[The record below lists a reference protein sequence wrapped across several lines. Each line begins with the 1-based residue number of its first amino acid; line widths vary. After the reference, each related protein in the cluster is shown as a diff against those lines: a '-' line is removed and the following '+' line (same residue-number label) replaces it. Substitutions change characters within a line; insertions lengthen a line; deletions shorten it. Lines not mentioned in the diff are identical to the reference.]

1 MSDSVRRRHSRFA
14 AIFAGG
20 TMASR
25 VLGLVRDFTWT
36 LLPVVSRDAFIVAF
50 RFPNMLRELIGEGA
64 ANAAFVPVFSSTLDQ
79 ESEESFKK
87 LVSAAFGAM
96 LLLLAALTVTGM
108 LVLPWLIRGGMAAL
122 NPVTETAPRPDAVV
136 DLMISLSLW
145 TFPYL
150 FFIGL
155 AVFMMGPLF
164 TKGRYGPPGWAPVL
178 LNIAFIAAT
187 LLFYRAFPE
196 PAYALVVGVWLGG
209 AAQLVYLYIAMARA
223 TGVWLPSFD
232 FRHPGLRTIALL
244 IFPVILGQAAGEVNK
259 YVDTIFAATL
269 PSGAVNALFYG
280 NRLVQLPLAIFATA
294 TAVSILPSLSQA
306 GGRGDWAEGRMLLR
320 HGFRQ
325 SFFLIVPALLGL
337 LVLAEPIVRLLFQY
351 NANGPEETE
360 QMAAAVQYYGAGLLF
375 FAWVRIGANA
385 FYALKETR
393 TPVIIASASML
404 LNVVLNFA
412 LVGPLG
418 FRGLALA
425 TTLAYGTNCLL
436 LLVLLQRRYGG
447 IFDSATLYLLAKMGV
462 AAAGMGLVAWLTAS
476 TITPLVSQ
484 DTIWGRFAVAGGGI
498 AAGMAS
504 YALFSAVL
512 RLPELRGVWR
522 IVQRRR

>member
-1 MSDSVRRRHSRFA
+1 
-14 AIFAGG
+14 
-20 TMASR
+20 MASR

-50 RFPNMLRELIGEGA
+50 RFPNMLRDLIGEGA
-64 ANAAFVPVFSSTLDQ
+64 ANAAFVPVFSSTLEQ
-79 ESEESFKK
+79 ESEVSFKK
-87 LVSAAFGAM
+87 LVASAFGAM
-96 LLLLAALTVTGM
+96 LLLLAALTLLGM
-108 LVLPWLIRGGMAAL
+108 LVLPWLIRGGMDAL

-136 DLMISLSLW
+136 DLMVSLSLW

-187 LLFYRAFPE
+187 LLFYRAFRE
-196 PAYALVVGVWLGG
+196 PAYALIVGVWLGG
-209 AAQLVYLYIAMARA
+209 AAQLIYLYAAMGRT
-223 TGVWLPSFD
+223 TGVWLPSFNL
-232 FRHPGLRTIALL
+232 RHPGLRTIGLL
-244 IFPVILGQAAGEVNK
+244 IVPVILGQAAGEVNK

-269 PSGAVNALFYG
+269 PRGAVNALFYG
-280 NRLVQLPLAIFATA
+280 NRLVQLPMAIFATA
-294 TAVSILPSLSQA
+294 TAVAILPSLSQA
-306 GGRGDWAEGRMLLR
+306 AARTDWDEGRALLR

-351 NANGPEETE
+351 NANGPQETE
-360 QMAAAVQYYGAGLLF
+360 QMAAAVRYYGAGLLF

-385 FYALKETR
+385 FYALHETR
-393 TPVIIASASML
+393 TPVIVASASML
-404 LNVVLNFA
+404 LNIALNFA

-425 TTLAYGTNCLL
+425 TTLAYGANCAV
-436 LLVLLQRRYGG
+436 LLVLLHRRYTGV
-447 IFDSATLYLLAKMGV
+447 FDGATVMVLAKMAL
-462 AAAGMGLVAWLTAS
+462 AATGMALAAWFTAS
-476 TITPLVSQ
+476 AIAPLVPQ
-484 DTIWGRFAVAGGGI
+484 NTVWGRFAVAVGGI
-498 AAGMAS
+498 AAGTAS
-504 YALFSAVL
+504 YALLSALL
-512 RLPELRGVWR
+512 RLPELRGAWR
-522 IVQRRR
+522 LVRRRR

>member
-1 MSDSVRRRHSRFA
+1 MKDSPRPRHSRFA

-25 VLGLVRDFTWT
+25 LLGLVRDFTWT

-50 RFPNMLRELIGEGA
+50 RFPNMLRDLIGEGA
-64 ANAAFVPVFSSTLDQ
+64 ANAAFVPVFSATEQ
-79 ESEESFKK
+79 ESDESFKK
-87 LVSAAFGAM
+87 LVASAFGAM
-96 LLLLAALTVTGM
+96 LLLLIVLTAGGM
-108 LVLPWLIRGGMAAL
+108 IVLPWLIRGGMRAL
-122 NPVTETAPRPDAVV
+122 NPVTETAPRPEAVV
-136 DLMISLSLW
+136 DLMVSLSLW

-187 LLFYRAFPE
+187 LLFYRSFSE

-209 AAQLVYLYIAMARA
+209 VAQLLYLYVAMART

-232 FRHPGLRTIALL
+232 LRHPGLRTISLL
-244 IFPVILGQAAGEVNK
+244 IFPVILGQAAGEINK

-269 PSGAVNALFYG
+269 PRGAVNALFYG

-306 GGRGDWAEGRMLLR
+306 GARADWNEGRTLLR
-320 HGFRQ
+320 HGLRQ
-325 SFFLIVPALLGL
+325 SFFLVVPALLGL
-337 LVLAEPIVRLLFQY
+337 CVLAEPIVRLLFEY
-351 NANGPEETE
+351 NANGPAETE
-360 QMAAAVQYYGAGLLF
+360 QMAAAAQYYGAGLLF

-385 FYALKETR
+385 YYALQETR
-393 TPVIIASASML
+393 TPVLIASASML
-404 LNVVLNFA
+404 LNVALNFA
-412 LVGPLG
+412 FVGPLG

-425 TTLAYGTNCLL
+425 TTLAYGVNCTALL
-436 LLVLLQRRYGG
+436 ILLHRRYGG
-447 IFDSATLYLLAKMGV
+447 IFDARTATALAKMAV
-462 AAAGMGLVAWLTAS
+462 AAAGMAVVAWYTAS
-476 TITPLVSQ
+476 LIAPLVSEV
-484 DTIWGRFAVAGGGI
+484 TVLGRLAVAGGGI
-498 AAGMAS
+498 AAGMVS
-504 YALFSAVL
+504 YALLAGL
-512 RLPELRGVWR
+512 LQLPELHGIWR
-522 IVQRRR
+522 LVRRRR